1 MQVKAIGLGEATN
14 GEVVAVTVILA
25 VDVTSLTPPALKVIV
40 EVLAPEAAPA
50 QPAAIF
56 TE

>member
-14 GEVVAVTVILA
+14 GEVVAVTVIFA
-25 VDVTSLTPPALKVIV
+25 ADVTSLTPPALKVIA
-40 EVLAPEAAPA
+40 EVLAPEAAPV
-50 QPAAIF
+50 QPAAIL